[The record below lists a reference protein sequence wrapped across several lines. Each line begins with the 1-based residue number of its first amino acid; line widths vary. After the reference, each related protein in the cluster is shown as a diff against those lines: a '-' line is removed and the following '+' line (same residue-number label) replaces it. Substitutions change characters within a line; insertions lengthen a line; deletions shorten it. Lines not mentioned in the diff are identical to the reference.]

1 MAKAKNRQSGKREPN
16 GRLSRQADQIAARL
30 RERFKDMDQEERDT
44 IQPGIEARQRVY
56 GLDTEK
62 AASPAAGTFLGR
74 LYLNKEISRTQYEA
88 GILWADHTEAYQH
101 AIAAPKQPG
110 AVDLNATKGSSNYE
124 NVAATRRAVVR
135 MLGDKERGII
145 GAREAIQNE
154 QYSLA
159 NQGSR
164 FALLFVLW
172 TAIERDEERYDI
184 VGDLRVALNC
194 LSRHFGL
201 MGERKA
207 A

>member
-1 MAKAKNRQSGKREPN
+1 
-16 GRLSRQADQIAARL
+16 
-30 RERFKDMDQEERDT
+30 MDQEQRDT

-88 GILWADHTEAYQH
+88 GILWADHTEAYQR

-124 NVAATRRAVVR
+124 NVAATRRAVAR
-135 MLGDKERGII
+135 MTD
-145 GAREAIQNE
+145 AREAIQNE

-184 VGDLRVALNC
+184 VPDLRVALNC
-194 LSRHFGL
+194 LARHFGL

>member
-1 MAKAKNRQSGKREPN
+1 MARKAKNRQSGTREPN
-16 GRLSRQADQIAARL
+16 GRLSRQVDQVAARL
-30 RERFKDMDQEERDT
+30 RERFKDMDQEQRDT
-44 IQPGIEARQRVY
+44 IQPGIEARQRVH

-124 NVAATRRAVVR
+124 NVAATRRAVAR
-135 MLGDKERGII
+135 MTD
-145 GAREAIQNE
+145 AREAIQNE

-184 VGDLRVALNC
+184 VADLRVALNA
-194 LSRHFGL
+194 LARHFGL

>member
-16 GRLSRQADQIAARL
+16 GRLSRQADQVAARL
-30 RERFKDMDQEERDT
+30 RERFKDMDQEQRDT

-124 NVAATRRAVVR
+124 NVAATRRAVAR
-135 MLGDKERGII
+135 MTD
-145 GAREAIQNE
+145 ARDAIQNE

-184 VGDLRVALNC
+184 VADLRVALNC
-194 LSRHFGL
+194 LARHFGL
-201 MGERKA
+201 TGQQRKA

>member
-16 GRLSRQADQIAARL
+16 GRLSRQADQVAARL
-30 RERFKDMDQEERDT
+30 RERFKDMDQEQRDT

-124 NVAATRRAVVR
+124 NVAATRRAVAR
-135 MLGDKERGII
+135 MTD
-145 GAREAIQNE
+145 AREAIQNE

>member
-1 MAKAKNRQSGKREPN
+1 MMGKAKNRQSGKREPN

-124 NVAATRRAVVR
+124 NVAATRRAVNR
-135 MLGDKERGII
+135 MTD
-145 GAREAIQNE
+145 AREAIQNE
-154 QYSLA
+154 QYSPA

-184 VGDLRVALNC
+184 VPDLRVALNA

>member
-16 GRLSRQADQIAARL
+16 GRLSRQADQVAARL
-30 RERFKDMDQEERDT
+30 RERFKDMDQEQRDT

-124 NVAATRRAVVR
+124 NVAATRRAVAR
-135 MLGDKERGII
+135 MTD
-145 GAREAIQNE
+145 ARDAIQNE

-184 VGDLRVALNC
+184 VADLRVALNC
-194 LSRHFGL
+194 LARHFGL
-201 MGERKA
+201 TAQQNA

>member
-1 MAKAKNRQSGKREPN
+1 LGKKASNRQSGKREPN
-16 GRLSRQADQIAARL
+16 GRLSRQADQISARL

-124 NVAATRRAVVR
+124 NVAATRRAVNR
-135 MLGDKERGII
+135 MTD
-145 GAREAIQNE
+145 AREAIQNE

-184 VGDLRVALNC
+184 VADLRVALNA
-194 LSRHFGL
+194 LARHFGL

>member
-1 MAKAKNRQSGKREPN
+1 LGKKASNRANGKREPN
-16 GRLSRQADQIAARL
+16 GRLSRQVDQVAARL
-30 RERFKDMDQEERDT
+30 RERFKDMDQEQRDT

-124 NVAATRRAVVR
+124 NVAATRRAVSR
-135 MLGDKERGII
+135 MTD
-145 GAREAIQNE
+145 AREAIQNE

-184 VGDLRVALNC
+184 VADLRVALNA
-194 LSRHFGL
+194 LARHFGL